1 MTPIILFWTSVIAII
16 IVHELGGNIAMNE
29 TIIAA
34 LIGCAGGI
42 LTTYLAKRFDFDK
55 IKERIDSRSSQSSVD
70 QLSKGLETSIS
81 QLFKDL
87 EKVSTQ
93 SSIDQLSKDLGKVS
107 TEEHLDRKFTEVSS
121 SFSILSEKMN
131 ANQRETS
138 KSLDHIDNFLD
149 NVRSAATD
157 AGSVK
162 EAFATVNALI
172 SDNGQL
178 RKNNFELT
186 EEINRQKSIIR
197 YKENEL
203 NSANEHLQQEQQK
216 VDELTQEISC
226 LIEHKDK
233 LSKELQAS
241 KETVQSLS
249 EENEALKQDCIQLE
263 KEYNRIARQMRY
275 EKDGPEMSM

>member
-172 SDNGQL
+172 SDHGQL

-249 EENEALKQDCIQLE
+249 EEK
-263 KEYNRIARQMRY
+263 
-275 EKDGPEMSM
+275 

>member
-1 MTPIILFWTSVIAII
+1 
-16 IVHELGGNIAMNE
+16 MNE

-263 KEYNRIARQMRY
+263 KEYNRLARQMRY